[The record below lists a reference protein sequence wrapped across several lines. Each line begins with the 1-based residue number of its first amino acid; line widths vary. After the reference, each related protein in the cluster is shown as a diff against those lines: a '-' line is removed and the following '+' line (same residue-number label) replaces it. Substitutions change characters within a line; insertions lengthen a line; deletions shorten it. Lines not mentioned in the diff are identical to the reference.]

1 MGKNPPGAFK
11 KKAIPVSAR
20 TYEYLKSRVLSGGF
34 NPGDRLT
41 EKHLAEEMGVSRTPI
56 REPFIKS

>member
-41 EKHLAEEMGVSRTPI
+41 EEHLAEEMGVSRTPI
-56 REPFIKS
+56 REPFIS